1 MVIFVGDSPSRLNKD
16 PEVAFIGSKSEKVL
30 NDWIKKINPKEA
42 SLANSHTHLNMLRLE
57 VSYNL
62 GDAIVALGNVASKRL
77 TKAGI
82 PHFKLPHPSPRN
94 RKLNNQEYI
103 DAELAKCYLY
113 LKEHKHVHNL

>member
-1 MVIFVGDSPSRLNKD
+1 MVIFVGDCPSRLNKD

-30 NDWIKKINPKEA
+30 RKWIDKLNPKEA
-42 SLANSHTHLNMLRLE
+42 SLTNSHTSLLLLRLE

-77 TKAGI
+77 TKRGI

-94 RKLNNQEYI
+94 RLNNDQKFI
-103 DAELAKCYLY
+103 DGELKKCKTY
-113 LKEHKHVHNL
+113 LKGLGKCV